1 MGITASLRRF
11 SLRIEKPKEQQFRF
25 SHVRKTSEVVPENP
39 QVSWESICASQQ
51 KWQTVLR
58 DVNLAWDQW
67 CQDVEQFLTQ
77 NHFLVNN
84 KPERKLGSVPTT
96 KVSTHHVAPDQGL
109 QERQLRRWIRRLDE
123 AQTLAR
129 LGVPVPPNL
138 KRRLQNMWDIPTNE
152 YQAVQQEQWGAA
164 RRLAYG
170 RLTSLLRVE
179 QQKKLQVWKDRVGTF
194 SGACR
199 WVRQEDAK
207 PYVVQTPEGCV
218 MTSRVT
224 A

>member
-1 MGITASLRRF
+1 MTGLTQICQFLQEVDSRNWICTMDANANQNVGFCPESLAGAGGVCRAVAAHQKSSYPIDAIWSSHETPVMHARSYVPGDGDHSIAEAAF
-11 SLRIEKPKEQQFRF
+11 SLRIEKAKEQQFRF

-123 AQTLAR
+123 AQTLAF
-129 LGVPVPPNL
+129 PSH
-138 KRRLQNMWDIPTNE
+138 
-152 YQAVQQEQWGAA
+152 
-164 RRLAYG
+164 
-170 RLTSLLRVE
+170 LT
-179 QQKKLQVWKDRVGTF
+179 
-194 SGACR
+194 
-199 WVRQEDAK
+199 
-207 PYVVQTPEGCV
+207 
-218 MTSRVT
+218 
-224 A
+224 

>member
-1 MGITASLRRF
+1 MDANANQNVGFCPESLAGAGGVCRAVAAHQKSSYPIDAIWSSHETPVMHARSYVPGDGDHSIAEAAF
-11 SLRIEKPKEQQFRF
+11 SLRIEKAKEQQFRF

-123 AQTLAR
+123 AQTLAF
-129 LGVPVPPNL
+129 PSH
-138 KRRLQNMWDIPTNE
+138 
-152 YQAVQQEQWGAA
+152 
-164 RRLAYG
+164 
-170 RLTSLLRVE
+170 LT
-179 QQKKLQVWKDRVGTF
+179 
-194 SGACR
+194 
-199 WVRQEDAK
+199 
-207 PYVVQTPEGCV
+207 
-218 MTSRVT
+218 
-224 A
+224 

>member
-1 MGITASLRRF
+1 MLGKPVRSSLKILRFHGKVFVPLNKNGRRF
-11 SLRIEKPKEQQFRF
+11 CVMSILHGINGVRMLNN
-25 SHVRKTSEVVPENP
+25 SSRKTISLL
-39 QVSWESICASQQ
+39 I
-51 KWQTVLR
+51 
-58 DVNLAWDQW
+58 
-67 CQDVEQFLTQ
+67 
-77 NHFLVNN
+77 NN

-179 QQKKLQVWKDRVGTF
+179 QQKKLQAWKDRVGTF